1 MTVSRT
7 QSFFERYAV
16 DFDSLY
22 GNASGP
28 LQRFINQVF
37 RKSMWLRYEK
47 SLEGCDPIEGM
58 SVLDVGCGPGHYGVS
73 LAQAGAAS
81 VLGLDFS
88 EDMLRIAAER
98 ARMAGVGERCKF
110 VSADFMK
117 FASDAQFDYVIVM
130 GFMDYM
136 ADPAAVVAKVLSLA
150 RRRAFFSF
158 PLGGGLL
165 AWQRKLRYSSRCELY
180 MYGREDLTKLFAP
193 FREFDVRIEPIAR
206 DFFVTAERRA
216 AAKAR

>member
-1 MTVSRT
+1 VTVSRT

-28 LQRFINQVF
+28 LQRVINQTF

-47 SLEGCDPIEGM
+47 SLEGCVPIEGM

-88 EDMLRIAAER
+88 EDMLRLAAER
-98 ARMAGVGERCKF
+98 ARLAGVAERCKF

-117 FASDAQFDYVIVM
+117 FQNDAQFDYVIVM

-158 PLGGGLL
+158 PVAGGLL
-165 AWQRKLRYSSRCELY
+165 AWQRKLRYASRCELY
-180 MYGREDLTKLFAP
+180 MYTREQLGALFGG
-193 FREFDVRIEPIAR
+193 FRDFDTHVEPIAR
-206 DFFVTAERRA
+206 DFFVTAERR
-216 AAKAR
+216 R

>member
-1 MTVSRT
+1 VTVSRT

-28 LQRFINQVF
+28 LQRVINQVF
-37 RKSMWLRYEK
+37 RKSMWLRYRK
-47 SLEGCDPIEGM
+47 TLEGCDPIEGKT
-58 SVLDVGCGPGHYGVS
+58 VLDVGCGPGHYGVS
-73 LAQAGAAS
+73 LAQAGAAK

-98 ARMAGVGERCKF
+98 ARSAGVAERCEF
-110 VSADFMK
+110 VARDFMQ
-117 FASDAQFDYVIVM
+117 FTSDASFDYVVVM

-136 ADPAAVVAKVLSLA
+136 ADPAAVVAKVLSLT

-158 PLGGGLL
+158 PVAGGLL

-180 MYGREDLTKLFAP
+180 MYEREPLAALFAGH
-193 FREFDVRIEPIAR
+193 RDFDTRIEPIAR

-216 AAKAR
+216 PA